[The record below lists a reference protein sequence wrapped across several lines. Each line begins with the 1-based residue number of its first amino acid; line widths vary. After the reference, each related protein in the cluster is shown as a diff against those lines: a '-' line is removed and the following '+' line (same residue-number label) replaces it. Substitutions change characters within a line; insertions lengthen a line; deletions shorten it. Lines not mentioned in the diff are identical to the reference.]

1 MTGRRLRVLMP
12 DIEFSHVLWTEPIG
26 IRSPRFLNCLA
37 RGSSEL
43 SCGDLSRRLKEIE
56 CQMGSSS
63 EEHRHGR
70 VAIDIDLLQFDS
82 ERLRPADWQR
92 PYQYYI
98 ATGEYPLIRSVWAI
112 VTDPRSRSTLRS
124 FYFFLKDNVGQRVIC
139 NSSQLLPRNQ
149 VQVREVNVN

>member
-1 MTGRRLRVLMP
+1 MIRHDVLLSLGSNLLPEANMAQAQRRLRVLMP
-12 DIEFSHVLWTEPIG
+12 DIEFSHLLWTEPIG

-92 PYQYYI
+92 PYI
-98 ATGEYPLIRSVWAI
+98 AR
-112 VTDPRSRSTLRS
+112 
-124 FYFFLKDNVGQRVIC
+124 
-139 NSSQLLPRNQ
+139 LLADLDCGLD
-149 VQVREVNVN
+149 

>member
-1 MTGRRLRVLMP
+1 MIRHDVLLSLGSNLLPEANMAQAQRRLRVLMP

-43 SCGDLSRRLKEIE
+43 SCVDLSRRLKEME

-70 VAIDIDLLQFDS
+70 VVIDIDLLQFDS

-92 PYQYYI
+92 PYI
-98 ATGEYPLIRSVWAI
+98 AR
-112 VTDPRSRSTLRS
+112 
-124 FYFFLKDNVGQRVIC
+124 
-139 NSSQLLPRNQ
+139 LL
-149 VQVREVNVN
+149 VDLDGGLD

>member
-1 MTGRRLRVLMP
+1 MAQAQRRLRVLMP
-12 DIEFSHVLWTEPIG
+12 DIEFSHLLWTEPIG

-43 SCGDLSRRLKEIE
+43 SCADLSRRLKEME

-63 EEHRHGR
+63 QEHRHGR

-92 PYQYYI
+92 PYI
-98 ATGEYPLIRSVWAI
+98 AR
-112 VTDPRSRSTLRS
+112 
-124 FYFFLKDNVGQRVIC
+124 
-139 NSSQLLPRNQ
+139 LL
-149 VQVREVNVN
+149 VDLDCGLD